1 LHRRNFTGGAM
12 PTLLAIDDDRSIL
25 FMIGEAFAD
34 TPISVLT
41 AHDIPE
47 GLDLMKNGVDVVL
60 LDIML
65 PEISGLEGARKFL
78 ALDPK
83 LPVIFITGRGTSE
96 TAIEAMKLGAFDY
109 VLKPLD
115 LPKLRD
121 LVQRALEIRQ
131 LMHVPVEFPKTEVED
146 PQGDQIVGRSSQM
159 QDVFKAIGRVAPQ
172 NVTVLIH
179 GESGTGKELV
189 ARAIYHHS
197 LRAEKQFLAVNCAA
211 IPETL
216 LESELFGHEKGS
228 FTSADHRRIGKFEQC
243 SGGTIFLDEVGDMSP
258 LVQSKVLRLLQEQ
271 RFERV
276 GGTETIQTDTRI
288 ITATN
293 RDLKQMVSEGKFRE
307 DLYYRLNGFTINLPP
322 LRERNDD
329 VLLLLDNSLRK
340 LRREL
345 GKDVQGISPDALDIL
360 TSYHWP
366 GNVRELEAV
375 VRQALLQTTGS
386 VILPD
391 FLPESV
397 RFAHSEVISVSADN
411 APASDLE
418 PFIAHCLHGKSHDI
432 YAEAVEV
439 MERYVLTRVLLHT
452 EGNQSQAAKLLG
464 ITRGS
469 LRKKIRSLHLALGTT
484 VTLAD
489 EPAGQ
494 VTYEAHVS

>member
-1 LHRRNFTGGAM
+1 MT
-12 PTLLAIDDDRSIL
+12 TLLAIDDDRTVL
-25 FMIGEAFAD
+25 HMIGEAFSD
-34 TPISVLT
+34 LPMTVLT
-41 AHDIPE
+41 ARDVSD
-47 GLDLMKNGVDVVL
+47 GLDQMKLGVDVVL

-96 TAIEAMKLGAFDY
+96 TAIEAMKIGAFDY
-109 VLKPLD
+109 LLKPLD
-115 LPKLRD
+115 LPKLRE
-121 LVQRALEIRQ
+121 LVARALDIRR
-131 LMHVPVEFPKTEVED
+131 LMHVPVEFPKIEIDD
-146 PQGDQIVGRSSQM
+146 PDGDQIVGRSPQM
-159 QDVFKAIGRVAPQ
+159 QDVFKSIGRVAPQ

-197 LRAEKQFLAVNCAA
+197 LRADKQFLAVNCAA

-243 SGGTIFLDEVGDMSP
+243 SGGTIFLDEVGDMTP

-293 RDLKQMVSEGKFRE
+293 RDLKRMVSAGKFRE
-307 DLYYRLNGFTINLPP
+307 DLYYRLNGYTIHLPP
-322 LRERNDD
+322 LRERHDD
-329 VLLLLDNSLRK
+329 VLLLLDNALRK
-340 LRREL
+340 LNREL
-345 GKDVQGISPDALDIL
+345 GKEVQSISVESLDIL

-386 VILPD
+386 VILPE
-391 FLPESV
+391 FLPETV
-397 RFAHSEVISVSADN
+397 RFAPSEVISVNPDN
-411 APASDLE
+411 APSSDLE
-418 PFIAHCLHGKSHDI
+418 PFLGQRLRSNSHDI

-469 LRKKIRSLHLALGTT
+469 LRKKIRSLHLSLGTT

-489 EPAGQ
+489 DAAKNEP
-494 VTYEAHVS
+494 YEVDV